1 MVQMYH
7 IFSKEVIIIM
17 KKNTKRMLMM
27 GALMSAG
34 GAAFMMYKKKNP
46 DCMEDIKDMAKDA
59 ASSMLLKLEN
69 ME

>member
-1 MVQMYH
+1 
-7 IFSKEVIIIM
+7 M

-46 DCMEDIKDMAKDA
+46 DCMEDIKEMATDT
-59 ASSMLLKLEN
+59 ASNMLLKLEN

>member
-1 MVQMYH
+1 
-7 IFSKEVIIIM
+7 M
-17 KKNTKRMLMM
+17 KKNTKKMLMM

-46 DCMEDIKDMAKDA
+46 DYMEDIKEMAKDT
-59 ASSMLLKLEN
+59 ASNMLLKLEN

>member
-1 MVQMYH
+1 
-7 IFSKEVIIIM
+7 M

-46 DCMEDIKDMAKDA
+46 DAFNNAKQMAKDTA
-59 ASSMLLKLEN
+59 TKMLTKLEN

>member
-1 MVQMYH
+1 
-7 IFSKEVIIIM
+7 M

-46 DCMEDIKDMAKDA
+46 DALEDVKTAAKDA
-59 ASSMLLKLEN
+59 ATKMLNKLEN